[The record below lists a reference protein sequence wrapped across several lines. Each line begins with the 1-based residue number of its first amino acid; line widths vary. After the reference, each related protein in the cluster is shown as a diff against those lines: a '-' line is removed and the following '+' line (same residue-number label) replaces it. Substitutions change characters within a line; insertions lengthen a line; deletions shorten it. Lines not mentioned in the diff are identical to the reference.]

1 MDDWYRGPGHCVTE
15 SARDR
20 QRALQCRQAWPEG
33 QLFTDLVPNDHRQR
47 RMRSRRT
54 RDDAST
60 RVHSNYPGDRG
71 ADGGDNASKLLNL
84 MCELAGR
91 LERLEQSQSR
101 LDKKIGDNGDGVRA
115 NVATTPPMNSGLF
128 ASGLGRGARMHIDS
142 LGGSI
147 DTRLYVAADL
157 GDQPP
162 AMGPLHQNGQGQTGA
177 GRYPAPNQNAVGTYP
192 DARQKKLA
200 IGPYDGK

>member
-1 MDDWYRGPGHCVTE
+1 
-15 SARDR
+15 
-20 QRALQCRQAWPEG
+20 
-33 QLFTDLVPNDHRQR
+33 
-47 RMRSRRT
+47 
-54 RDDAST
+54 
-60 RVHSNYPGDRG
+60 
-71 ADGGDNASKLLNL
+71 

-147 DTRLYVAADL
+147 DTQQPGYGMPMSHLQRLYVAADL

-177 GRYPAPNQNAVGTYP
+177 GRYPAPNQNTVGTYP